1 MTLKTFLLFVTLD
14 MLSRYQSTVNC
25 RGRNVE
31 GNFANKVNCRYSCHF
46 AGLGLCSYLKTQ
58 RAGLLEEEKMAELLI
73 QSTSWKF
80 ILELISGN
88 VVISGEDVLMS
99 Y

>member
-1 MTLKTFLLFVTLD
+1 

-31 GNFANKVNCRYSCHF
+31 GNFTNKVNCHYSCHF
-46 AGLGLCSYLKTQ
+46 TGLRLCSYLKAQ
-58 RAGLLEEEKMAELLI
+58 KAGLLKEEKMVELPI
-73 QSTSWKF
+73 QSTSWKC
-80 ILELISGN
+80 ILELIPDN
-88 VVISGEDVLMS
+88 VVIFGEDVLMS